1 MDRFRFVI
9 CMLILCVGVL
19 LGLLLSGVNINSLS
33 GWKDWW
39 ELFSYVATVAT
50 ACFAI
55 WTLGAW
61 RAQFG
66 FEKRFATLKDLS
78 DSFED
83 LRVVFTHLGHIKTY
97 WLRKSEGIDDADLVE
112 VLEDLERTGLMWD
125 SSITRY
131 AKTWRSSLFF
141 ITVDQLKSFPINP
154 NELRT
159 KVKKELNAVLNEIDG
174 RTGPEISIYI
184 SFKLG
189 GIHNELV
196 EIFREAD
203 VQLYK
208 IIKQALTH

>member
-1 MDRFRFVI
+1 
-9 CMLILCVGVL
+9 MLILCVGVL

-39 ELFSYVATVAT
+39 ELFSYIATVAT

-83 LRVVFTHLGHIKTY
+83 LRVVFTHLGHIKAY
-97 WLRKSEGIDDADLVE
+97 WLRKSEGIDDADLAE
-112 VLEDLERTGLMWD
+112 ALDDLERTGLMWD

-141 ITVDQLKSFPINP
+141 ISVNQLESLPINP

-159 KVKKELNAVLNEIDG
+159 KVKNDLTAVLNEIDG
-174 RTGPEISIYI
+174 RTGPPISIYI